1 MTKSLYQ
8 QNSNSIKKKKRTKKD
23 HATGQEIPCHICKS
37 KYFLS
42 QPALST
48 HKKIKHS
55 QNNPKPVNN
64 KIILENEKEKYEK
77 AKEKNKE
84 FFNKEKR
91 KQEYLETN
99 EDKKDEIEK
108 YIQNNYGEIYS
119 LKGNPFLKTPD
130 WKSPEEYPLYKE
142 VHENWEEKDLKTT
155 KSFFHNIK
163 SNYVS
168 KGQRRNLKK
177 IESPTIDK
185 LFLSYI
191 KQVSKLTNKFY
202 LNIIIKFI
210 ILFRQHIN
218 VYKEE
223 QVTEDIVE
231 DGKKEF
237 TQLFFAKEITLLCN
251 DFFSI
256 FLQGCELYFSDEIQE
271 EFKEIIQHFCFWLR
285 DNHYAETF
293 LYLNEKKEDI

>member
-1 MTKSLYQ
+1 M
-8 QNSNSIKKKKRTKKD
+8 
-23 HATGQEIPCHICKS
+23 
-37 KYFLS
+37 
-42 QPALST
+42 
-48 HKKIKHS
+48 
-55 QNNPKPVNN
+55 
-64 KIILENEKEKYEK
+64 
-77 AKEKNKE
+77 
-84 FFNKEKR
+84 
-91 KQEYLETN
+91 
-99 EDKKDEIEK
+99 
-108 YIQNNYGEIYS
+108 
-119 LKGNPFLKTPD
+119 
-130 WKSPEEYPLYKE
+130 
-142 VHENWEEKDLKTT
+142 
-155 KSFFHNIK
+155 
-163 SNYVS
+163 
-168 KGQRRNLKK
+168 KK

-256 FLQGCELYFSDEIQE
+256 FLPGCELYFSDEIQE

-285 DNHYAETF
+285 VNHYAETV